1 MKYIVILGD
10 GMADYPLDELG
21 GKTPLEIARKPYM
34 DKIASMGKIGLVKT
48 VPDNLSPGSDVAN
61 LSVLGY
67 DPNIYYTGRSPLE
80 AASIGVDLSQG
91 DASFRVNLVS
101 LSDEDKYSEKTML
114 DYSSDEIT
122 TKEAQII
129 ISDIN
134 EKLGNEYL
142 KFYSGVSY
150 RHLLVWHGCDTGYEL
165 TPPHDISG
173 KKISNYLPGSPVLTE
188 LMVQSHEILK
198 THPVNRD
205 RYERGL
211 KMANSIW
218 IWGQGSKPN
227 LPSFYEKYK
236 VKGCVISAVDLVKG
250 IGICASLDSI
260 SVEGATGNI
269 NTNYDAKAKAALSAL
284 CDSDFVYVH
293 IEAPDEC
300 GHRFE
305 TANKVKAIELIDDK
319 IVRPIFETLTSQ
331 NIDFSILVMPDH
343 PTPLSLG
350 THTKD
355 PVPFALYRTGDNNSG
370 STYCEKNAKGGLF
383 IEEGH
388 KLLDYIFRRMI

>member
-67 DPNIYYTGRSPLE
+67 DPNIYYTGRSTLE

-101 LSDEDKYSEKTML
+101 LSDEDKYSEKQCLITVRM
-114 DYSSDEIT
+114 IT

-165 TPPHDISG
+165 RLPMIFRG
-173 KKISNYLPGSPVLTE
+173 KK
-188 LMVQSHEILK
+188 
-198 THPVNRD
+198 
-205 RYERGL
+205 
-211 KMANSIW
+211 
-218 IWGQGSKPN
+218 
-227 LPSFYEKYK
+227 
-236 VKGCVISAVDLVKG
+236 
-250 IGICASLDSI
+250 
-260 SVEGATGNI
+260 
-269 NTNYDAKAKAALSAL
+269 
-284 CDSDFVYVH
+284 
-293 IEAPDEC
+293 
-300 GHRFE
+300 
-305 TANKVKAIELIDDK
+305 
-319 IVRPIFETLTSQ
+319 
-331 NIDFSILVMPDH
+331 
-343 PTPLSLG
+343 
-350 THTKD
+350 
-355 PVPFALYRTGDNNSG
+355 
-370 STYCEKNAKGGLF
+370 
-383 IEEGH
+383 
-388 KLLDYIFRRMI
+388 